1 MTKTSKP
8 PESRSRRFF
17 KLAGMTSSV
26 VGRFARSR
34 LETLLKSGDDAEA
47 AWSATYADSGRRIAE
62 TLGELKGAVMKVG
75 QMASFVTERLP
86 PEISLALTK
95 LQKDAPPV
103 AFEVIADQIER
114 ELGSPPELLYEHFD
128 REPFAAASIG
138 QVHRART
145 DDGREVVVK
154 VQYPGVDKSVDSD
167 LAHLKF
173 ALRTA
178 GLVRLRRKVLDEL
191 FDEVRA
197 RLREELDYTNEAQN
211 LRFFREFHERRGDK
225 QLVIPDVV
233 GERTSQR
240 VITMIYE
247 EGDPLS
253 QIRELGYG
261 RELIDHFGQ
270 ILVETFS
277 AQLFE
282 LNAVHAD
289 PHPGNFACRRD
300 GTFVVYD
307 FGCVK
312 KLSPDLMETYKD
324 VARAFLDEDYRRLDA
339 KLIELGGRDP
349 DGPPVP
355 DEAYRMGRDI
365 FIPAFSPERPF
376 DFGSSTIQRQ
386 LIALA
391 PQFRRHHAS
400 FQPPVPVVFV
410 NRMVA
415 GHASN
420 LRRIGARVALLPTLM
435 PYLEE

>member
-1 MTKTSKP
+1 
-8 PESRSRRFF
+8 
-17 KLAGMTSSV
+17 MTSSV

-34 LETLLKSGDDAEA
+34 LENLLRSDDDAEA
-47 AWSATYADSGRRIAE
+47 AWSATYEESGRRIAR

-75 QMASFVTERLP
+75 QMASVVTELLP
-86 PEISLALTK
+86 PEISQALAK

-103 AFEVIADQIER
+103 PFEVIAEQIER
-114 ELGSPPELLYEHFD
+114 ELGSPPELLFERFD

-138 QVHRART
+138 QVHRAKT

-178 GLVRLRRKVLDEL
+178 GLVRLRRKVLNEL
-191 FDEVRA
+191 FAEVRA

-211 LRFFREFHERRGDK
+211 LRMFKEFHAERGDDS
-225 QLVIPDVV
+225 LVVPEVV
-233 GERTSQR
+233 GERTAQR
-240 VITMIYE
+240 VITMVYE
-247 EGDPLS
+247 EGDPLG
-253 QIRELGYG
+253 QIRELGYDQ
-261 RELIDHFGQ
+261 ELIDHFGRV
-270 ILVETFS
+270 LVEVFS

-300 GTFVVYD
+300 GTFVTYD
-307 FGCVK
+307 YGCVK
-312 KLSPDLMETYKD
+312 KLAPPLIEVYKD
-324 VARAFLDEDYRRLDA
+324 VARAFLDEDYRRLDD

-355 DEAYRMGRDI
+355 DDAYRMGREI
-365 FIPAFSPERPF
+365 FIPAFAPEKPF
-376 DFGSSTIQRQ
+376 DFGNSTIQKQ

-400 FQPPVPVVFV
+400 FQPPVPVIFV
-410 NRMVA
+410 NRMLA

-420 LRRIGARVALLPTLM
+420 LRRIGARVALM
-435 PYLEE
+435 PLVLGYLEK